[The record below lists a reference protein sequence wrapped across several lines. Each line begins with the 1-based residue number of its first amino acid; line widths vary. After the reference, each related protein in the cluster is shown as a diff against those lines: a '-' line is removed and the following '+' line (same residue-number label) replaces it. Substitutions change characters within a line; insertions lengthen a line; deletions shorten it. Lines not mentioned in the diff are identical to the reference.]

1 MVYWAGRGDVKNN
14 FHCWSSGRI
23 DDSITGVGYSEL
35 VFEVCT
41 ELGIPLLALSSHS
54 NPEVARNDLIEV
66 ESVPVFFAGKS
77 GASYYSAHTRAAM
90 LVARRA
96 LAFNASIVAISEEIS
111 PSAVL
116 PLRLLGMKMVQIR
129 HCALWPRATVPS
141 LPRRLSWHLQGQAYR
156 LGFAAV
162 LGVSATVTDQVR
174 QVVAN
179 GSPPTLEFVPLWRDA
194 FRNVPPPPESRTPF
208 RVLVAGRLLASKG
221 FFDVITVARE
231 LSAQGHA
238 FEFEICG
245 DGPDLASLQRRLA
258 EERLTNVASHG
269 WCSPAALLECLG
281 RCHAVLVPTTPGF
294 NEGFNK
300 VVVEALL
307 AGRPVVAS
315 DVCPSAEYVEDA
327 LLVYPGGDLVACRD
341 SLLRLAN
348 DPALYARK
356 RESCSRVGRP
366 FLDKRFSLR
375 AALRDVLTAF
385 RDDGRVE
392 RKIVLGSPDFAS
404 AQTSHPS
411 SPDLIAPGLS

>member
-14 FHCWSSGRI
+14 FRCWSAGKA

-41 ELGIPLLALSSHS
+41 ELGIPLLALCSHS
-54 NPEVARNDLIEV
+54 NPAVARNELIEV

-77 GASYYSAHTRAAM
+77 GVGYYSAHTRAA
-90 LVARRA
+90 LFVARRA
-96 LAFNASIVAISEEIS
+96 LAFNASVVAISEEIS
-111 PSAVL
+111 PGAVL
-116 PLRLLGMKMVQIR
+116 PLRLLGMTMVQIR
-129 HCALWPRATVPS
+129 HCSLWPRATVPP
-141 LPRRLSWHLQGQAYR
+141 LQRRLAWHLQGQAYR

-162 LGVSATVTDQVR
+162 LGVSATITDQVR
-174 QVVAN
+174 QVVAS
-179 GSPPTLEFVPLWRDA
+179 GCPPTLEFLPLWRDR
-194 FRNVPPPPESRTPF
+194 FRNVPPPPASRRPF

-221 FFDVITVARE
+221 FFDVITLARE

-245 DGPDLASLQRRLA
+245 DGPDLAALRRRLA
-258 EERLTNVASHG
+258 DEHVTNVTCHG
-269 WCSPAALLECLG
+269 WCTPAALLERLG
-281 RCHAVLVPTTPGF
+281 RCHAVLVPTTPDF

-315 DVCPSAEYVEDA
+315 DVCPSAEYVKDA
-327 LLVYPGGDLVACRD
+327 LLVYPGGDLDACRD
-341 SLLRLAN
+341 RLLHLAN
-348 DPALYARK
+348 DPALYAQK
-356 RESCSRVGRP
+356 LESCWGASRP
-366 FLDKRFSLR
+366 FLDERFSLR
-375 AALRDVLTAF
+375 AALRGLLTAL

-404 AQTSHPS
+404 AQTSH
-411 SPDLIAPGLS
+411 APNEAETSAL